1 MRRKEEGQHIAE
13 FGPALLI
20 AIPLIAI
27 MLSCLSLGAGVGA
40 LALGS
45 QHAAREAAATG
56 TYTLAETRVNE
67 NLATLTGPIGKFGGI
82 QNGRLLLTV
91 EESPTGDTNFIQ
103 HTRGGSID
111 PANKV
116 YRYKVR
122 GECQIKP
129 IFWWFT
135 VPCVYEATGIVEHP
149 EGLGV

>member
-1 MRRKEEGQHIAE
+1 MNRSTRGQHIAE

-27 MLSCLSLGAGVGA
+27 MLSCLSFGAGIGT
-40 LALGS
+40 LALCA

-56 TYTLAETRVNE
+56 TYTLALTRVNE
-67 NLATLTGPIGKFGGI
+67 NLSILSGPLGQFGGI
-82 QNGRLLLTV
+82 HNGKLILVV
-91 EESPTGDTNFIQ
+91 EESPTGETDFTVHN
-103 HTRGGSID
+103 RSGSID

-116 YRYKVR
+116 YRYRVR

-129 IFWWFT
+129 MFWWVT
-135 VPCVYEATGIVEHP
+135 VPSVYEATGIVEHP